1 MLVLPRESSFA
12 APDWMPM
19 NEPEAISESTSPPR
33 PAPIDTV
40 SLRRVKAGN
49 PDALEAF
56 FEFYFDRVYGY
67 LVRVL
72 HERSDADDAVQE
84 CFLRISR
91 RVDRL
96 DPDRDPTGWVFRIAS
111 NAARDLWR
119 GRSRGARG
127 LESAAELDWN
137 SIPPDPAESAQDRIE
152 REQQA
157 ELIVRALE
165 RLSAADREI
174 VFLRDYEDLSTA
186 TIAETLDVS
195 PDVVRQRHSRA
206 LRRLGQSYRQLM
218 GEEDTPA

>member
-1 MLVLPRESSFA
+1 MT
-12 APDWMPM
+12 
-19 NEPEAISESTSPPR
+19 EPEAISQPASSART
-33 PAPIDTV
+33 APIDRA
-40 SLRRVKAGN
+40 SLQRVKAGE

-67 LVRVL
+67 LLRVL
-72 HERSDADDAVQE
+72 REQSDADDAVQD

-127 LESAAELDWN
+127 LESSVELDWN
-137 SIPPDPAESAQDRIE
+137 AVPPDPAESAQDRLE
-152 REQQA
+152 REQEA

-174 VFLRDYEDLSTA
+174 VFLRDYEDLSTS
-186 TIAETLDVS
+186 TIAQTLEVS

-206 LRRLGQSYRQLM
+206 VRRLGQSYRKLL
-218 GEEDTPA
+218 GEEDAPA

>member
-1 MLVLPRESSFA
+1 MSK
-12 APDWMPM
+12 
-19 NEPEAISESTSPPR
+19 PEALSESPPPVR
-33 PAPIDTV
+33 AAPIDPG
-40 SLRRVKAGN
+40 SLRRVRAGD
-49 PDALEAF
+49 PTALEAF

-72 HERSDADDAVQE
+72 QERADADDAVQE

-137 SIPPDPAESAQDRIE
+137 SVPPDPAESAQDRLE

-157 ELIVRALE
+157 ELIVLALE

-174 VFLRDYEDLSTA
+174 VFLRDYEELPSA
-186 TIAETLDVS
+186 LIAETLDVS
-195 PDVVRQRHSRA
+195 QDVVRQRHSRA
-206 LRRLGQSYRQLM
+206 VRRLGQVYRQLM
-218 GEEDTPA
+218 GEEGAQT